1 MHALIQGVILGVLTG
16 GVYALMASGQTL
28 IFGIMKVVN
37 LAQGAM
43 VVLAA
48 YLSYTLFTQF
58 GIDPLLSIPITTVVM
73 FVLGV
78 VIQLAFLRP
87 LKPEDIGQLSL
98 LVTFAVALLLEG
110 IMGVLF
116 NTTHRSINT
125 SYADSSWTIAGY
137 QVTVVGVYAF
147 ALSLGALAL
156 LFLLLNRTG
165 FGRAVR
171 ATVQNPVSARLL
183 GVDTGRISA
192 LGFGLG
198 AATAAAAGSV
208 YGLLFPFNPSSHY
221 DLISKL
227 LSIVV
232 LGGLGSISGSVVAAI
247 IVSTASAV
255 VASTITPIWSEF
267 TFFVILLAVLLVRP
281 RGLFG
286 AGGAAQGISLLRCA
300 RRSAPARAGALGSQ
314 PADLHAHVRGAG
326 KLVEPGRR
334 FRRLPVAGPRR
345 VLRHRRLRPWNLV
358 PASLGDQRLG
368 ALRRPAG
375 GGRCGRGARSP
386 SGPDRDA
393 DPRRRLCHRH
403 HHAAVRRADAGVQP
417 SRSHRRSAGAG
428 AAHPPVRPRHLRMAV
443 LLRDARAPAGGH
455 GHHLRIDAQQARS
468 LTGGGARRRGQGTWH
483 RRARHRHQGGGV
495 RRQRGHRGHGGR
507 RLGLLRELHLP

>member
-78 VIQLAFLRP
+78 GIQLAFLRP

-116 NTTHRSINT
+116 NTTDRSINT

-208 YGLLFPFNPSSHY
+208 YGLLFPFNPGSHY

-247 IVSTASAV
+247 IVSTSSAV
-255 VASTITPIWSEF
+255 VASTISPIWSEF

-286 AGGAAQGISLLRCA
+286 AVERGSL
-300 RRSAPARAGALGSQ
+300 
-314 PADLHAHVRGAG
+314 
-326 KLVEPGRR
+326 
-334 FRRLPVAGPRR
+334 
-345 VLRHRRLRPWNLV
+345 
-358 PASLGDQRLG
+358 
-368 ALRRPAG
+368 
-375 GGRCGRGARSP
+375 
-386 SGPDRDA
+386 
-393 DPRRRLCHRH
+393 
-403 HHAAVRRADAGVQP
+403 
-417 SRSHRRSAGAG
+417 
-428 AAHPPVRPRHLRMAV
+428 
-443 LLRDARAPAGGH
+443 
-455 GHHLRIDAQQARS
+455 
-468 LTGGGARRRGQGTWH
+468 
-483 RRARHRHQGGGV
+483 
-495 RRQRGHRGHGGR
+495 
-507 RLGLLRELHLP
+507 